1 MVVQKKNEYDAPKLS
16 IVLLCA
22 EDCVRT
28 SQEAGEKFGWSG
40 DLLDDI
46 WE

>member
-1 MVVQKKNEYDAPKLS
+1 MVVQKKNEYETVKLM
-16 IVLLCA
+16 IVMFT

-28 SQEAGEKFGWSG
+28 SQEAGERFGWSG
-40 DLLDDI
+40 DLLGDNI